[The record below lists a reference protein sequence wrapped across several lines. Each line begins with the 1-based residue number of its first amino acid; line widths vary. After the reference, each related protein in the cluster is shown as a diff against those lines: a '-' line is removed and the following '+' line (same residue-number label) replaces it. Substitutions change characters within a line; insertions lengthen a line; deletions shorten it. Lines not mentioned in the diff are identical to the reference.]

1 MLFSSKITFISYLLK
16 SIELITSSS
25 FPSISIDMKS
35 IILSLEIIFLKGV
48 LFALIIFIFTSC
60 QNLENE
66 KKSINE
72 NKKKEGINLKVTSP
86 GIEITN

>member
-1 MLFSSKITFISYLLK
+1 MSKYFW
-16 SIELITSSS
+16 
-25 FPSISIDMKS
+25 
-35 IILSLEIIFLKGV
+35 IILIL
-48 LFALIIFIFTSC
+48 FIFTSC